1 MEARDQPAS
10 EAFAKPIERR
20 IQARFPIETEIKVHS
35 RTCGTLK
42 GHTVDISESGVAAM
56 LMMEVPVGELVEL
69 EFTLSYGRV
78 LVYAM
83 VRQRSAFRYGFQFLD
98 SKQIGDIIRPAC
110 RELFMEK
117 SLAGGNISDGN
128 ISGRNISRGNPS
140 ADIAGHDRRRR

>member
-1 MEARDQPAS
+1 MEAHDQTAS
-10 EAFAKPIERR
+10 EPFAKPIERR
-20 IQARFPIETEIKVHS
+20 IQARFPVETEIKVHS

-42 GHTVDISESGVAAM
+42 GHTVDLSESGVAAM

-78 LVYAM
+78 LIYAM

-98 SKQIGDIIRPAC
+98 SKQIADIIRPAC

-117 SLAGGNISDGN
+117 SLAAENVPDAD
-128 ISGRNISRGNPS
+128 ISGRKISRGNLS
-140 ADIAGHDRRRR
+140 GGTAGDDRRHR